1 MPSFDKRNM
10 QAHLDTLSLKQLEAY
25 RKTHELSPAQLAYV
39 TEAMLADYQA
49 KMELID
55 AAIEQRLQDKS
66 PAMMTLAELDV
77 ELAKFGYYR
86 RDHRTVDESV
96 PLVRWVIISPSGV
109 KYGVNSTI
117 AVAAI
122 VLRLRN
128 GKMGGNQ

>member
-1 MPSFDKRNM
+1 MPSFDRRNM

-25 RKTHELSPAQLAYV
+25 RKTHELAPAQLAYV
-39 TEAMLADYQA
+39 TETMLADYQA

-55 AAIEQRLQDKS
+55 SAIEQRLQDKS

-86 RDHRTVDESV
+86 RDHRTIDESLH
-96 PLVRWVIISPSGV
+96 LVRWVIISPKGV
-109 KYGVNSTI
+109 KYGANSTI

-128 GKMGGNQ
+128 GKMGDNQ